1 MNNIQRDRNR
11 NQFNPLLRLGSVINN
26 EIQIDD
32 VREFIKT
39 IINKSKSEGIDESIV
54 LSNVKEYFHSLT
66 DSVLT
71 VIAEYY
77 NRPNENII
85 IYEKEDKLLTVS
97 EVAKIMG
104 FTSQYVRTLIK
115 EGEIASV
122 NYGERKTKIKE
133 SDLKIYLERKK
144 NIK

>member
-1 MNNIQRDRNR
+1 MNNIQRDRNP

-77 NRPNENII
+77 NRPIENII
-85 IYEKEDKLLTVS
+85 IYEKEDKLLTVI
-97 EVAKIMG
+97 EVAKIIG
-104 FTSQYVRTLIK
+104 YTPQYVRTLLK
-115 EGEIASV
+115 NGELPFD
-122 NYGERKTKIKE
+122 NNGERKTKIKE
-133 SDLKIYLERKK
+133 SDLKIYLEQKK
-144 NIK
+144 KK

>member
-1 MNNIQRDRNR
+1 MNNFQRNR
-11 NQFNPLLRLGSVINN
+11 NPNQFNHLLRLGSVINN

-77 NRPNENII
+77 NRPIENII
-85 IYEKEDKLLTVS
+85 IYEKEDKLLTVI
-97 EVAKIMG
+97 EVAKIIG
-104 FTSQYVRTLIK
+104 YTPQYVRTLLK
-115 EGEIASV
+115 NGELPFD

-133 SDLKIYLERKK
+133 SDLKIYLEQKK
-144 NIK
+144 KK